1 MPEEVIGGTPLCVI
15 VTVWGLRDGTWAGDV
30 IVESPWYRRG
40 WGCSQQSPQYVAE
53 RIAEWGQFLERS
65 FKGGTTVKFPC
76 EGGWDLSVR
85 QGCMRGFI
93 LGGGEISE
101 GTL

>member
-1 MPEEVIGGTPLCVI
+1 MPEVIGGSPLCVI

-53 RIAEWGQFLERS
+53 RIAE
-65 FKGGTTVKFPC
+65 
-76 EGGWDLSVR
+76 
-85 QGCMRGFI
+85 
-93 LGGGEISE
+93 
-101 GTL
+101 